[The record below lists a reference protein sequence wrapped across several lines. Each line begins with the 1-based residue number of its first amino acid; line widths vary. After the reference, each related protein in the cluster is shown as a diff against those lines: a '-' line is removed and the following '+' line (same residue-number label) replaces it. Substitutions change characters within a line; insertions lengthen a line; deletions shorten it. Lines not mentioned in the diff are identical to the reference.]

1 MTSSYSPGVVLVSQ
15 IAALETL
22 SGGHE
27 CIEREHLFIG
37 LAKAE
42 STSSELDAGLIE
54 SKMGDPQTLK
64 QEMQY
69 LGDCFRDQ
77 NVDVEKARR
86 RARHLVGT
94 GNANKGEHKTMHR
107 SLACR
112 DAFARA
118 AEFASQ
124 RAIAT
129 NSLHLLAGL
138 LAQPGVLVAQSV
150 AFSGGDL
157 EKLREAAMKAM
168 AEYTPPAS
176 PAMSS
181 APAAGVLGMFG
192 VDLTKLASE
201 GKIEPIIGRKK
212 ELLQLL
218 RAISRKTKNN
228 PLLLGEPGVGKTALV
243 HALAH
248 RIIAGKVPAGL
259 ADTRIVEIKIGA
271 MLAGAKYRGEF
282 EERLTGLIAEAKAR
296 PEVILF
302 LDEIHTIVGAGAA
315 VGGLDAANILKP
327 ALSSGELRCIGSTTV
342 SEYRKYFERD
352 SALSRRFLPVVVAE
366 PTPEETLNILEGLR
380 ERYEKHH
387 GVRIAPSALRTAV
400 EFSVR
405 YIPER
410 HLPDKALDLLDE
422 ACVRVKISSTTF
434 HADEEGVE
442 QLAVVSSETVAL
454 VIAEQT
460 GIPVARLTS
469 DARQKL
475 QGMQESL
482 SRRVVGQPAAVEKV
496 TRMVTMARAGLRNPN
511 RPLGVLL
518 FVGPTGVGKTELS
531 RALAEF
537 LFGSEREMIR
547 FDMSEFKE
555 KHSASRLIGAPPG
568 YIGHDEEGELTGRL
582 RSKPYSVVLFD
593 EIEKAH
599 PEILDL
605 FLQLFDSARITDS
618 HGRTVDARNAI
629 FIMTC
634 NAVEPSRRLGFR
646 AAEESLPGPL
656 PSDPEE
662 SLNLLIKE
670 LGTHFRREF
679 LNRTDEIVLFDPL
692 TAESIRQIAN
702 SLLERLAESIRSQ
715 GHTVEFTS
723 EAVDLIARKGCDPKN
738 GARPI
743 ARAIDRLIAGP
754 LSQELIL
761 ENIAPGDHLT
771 VGVHD
776 GKLVFL
782 RSTREDDSVHTT

>member
-15 IAALETL
+15 IAALEAI
-22 SGGHE
+22 SGGNE

-54 SKMGDPQTLK
+54 SKMGDPQALK
-64 QEMQY
+64 QEMKC
-69 LGDCFRDQ
+69 LGDCFRNQ

-94 GNANKGEHKTMHR
+94 GNANKGEQKTMHR

-124 RAIAT
+124 RAIST
-129 NSLHLLAGL
+129 NSFHLLAGL
-138 LAQPGVLVAQSV
+138 LSQPGVLVAQSV
-150 AFSGGDL
+150 TFAGGDL
-157 EKLREAAMKAM
+157 EKLREAAMRAM
-168 AEYTPPAS
+168 AEYTPPS
-176 PAMSS
+176 SVAMSS
-181 APAAGVLGMFG
+181 DPAAGVLGMFG
-192 VDLTKLASE
+192 TDLTKLASE

-218 RAISRKTKNN
+218 RVISRKTKNN
-228 PLLLGEPGVGKTALV
+228 PILLGEPGVGKTALV

-248 RIIAGKVPAGL
+248 RITAGEVPAVLSG
-259 ADTRIVEIKIGA
+259 TRIVEIKIGA
-271 MLAGAKYRGEF
+271 LLAGAKYRGEF

-315 VGGLDAANILKP
+315 AGGLDAANILKP
-327 ALSSGELRCIGSTTV
+327 ALSNGELRCIGSTTV

-366 PTPEETLNILEGLR
+366 PTPEETLSILEGLR

-387 GVRIAPSALRTAV
+387 GVCIAPSALRTAV

-422 ACVRVKISSTTF
+422 ACVRIKISSVTF
-434 HADEEGVE
+434 HPDEERTE
-442 QLAVVSSETVAL
+442 QLAVVSSETVAM

-475 QGMQESL
+475 QGMQETL
-482 SRRVVGQPAAVEKV
+482 SRRVMGQPAAIEKI

-511 RPLGVLL
+511 RPSGVLL

-537 LFGSEREMIR
+537 LFGSESEMIR

-555 KHSASRLIGAPPG
+555 KHSVSRLIGAPPG
-568 YIGHDEEGELTGRL
+568 YIGHDEEGESDRQTAKQALFGG
-582 RSKPYSVVLFD
+582 SV
-593 EIEKAH
+593 
-599 PEILDL
+599 
-605 FLQLFDSARITDS
+605 
-618 HGRTVDARNAI
+618 
-629 FIMTC
+629 
-634 NAVEPSRRLGFR
+634 RRG
-646 AAEESLPGPL
+646 
-656 PSDPEE
+656 
-662 SLNLLIKE
+662 
-670 LGTHFRREF
+670 
-679 LNRTDEIVLFDPL
+679 
-692 TAESIRQIAN
+692 
-702 SLLERLAESIRSQ
+702 
-715 GHTVEFTS
+715 
-723 EAVDLIARKGCDPKN
+723 RKG
-738 GARPI
+738 
-743 ARAIDRLIAGP
+743 
-754 LSQELIL
+754 S
-761 ENIAPGDHLT
+761 PGNP
-771 VGVHD
+771 
-776 GKLVFL
+776 
-782 RSTREDDSVHTT
+782 